1 MELQQL
7 RYILAIRHYGNLSRA
22 AEQLFVSQPTLSL
35 QLKKLE
41 EDLGLILIDR
51 TTRSLKMTEAGEEF
65 CAYATQVVDAYDAL
79 EARMLALKATQC
91 DDRHISIAYSNRQ
104 RYIALHD
111 AISVFFHLNPSISVS
126 ILNIPERDMPYM
138 LDKGELD
145 VAFMRESIYRYIQT
159 PLNYGHD
166 IVVTEPIVIVLR
178 PDHPLAGE
186 KCLTASHFSQLHFIS
201 ASSRND
207 AFQGNQRL
215 IKGFQYTRSLERA
228 EIDDHDTMA
237 AFVKK
242 SNYAAFASLSIARYY
257 GLAGIPFVPPTHDN
271 TLMLYL
277 QKKAERPI
285 IKEFRDFILDYYS
298 DWENEGKN
306 KKGSNDL

>member
-7 RYILAIRHYGNLSRA
+7 RYILAIRHYGSLSRA

-65 CAYATQVVDAYDAL
+65 CAYAAKVVDAYDAL
-79 EARMLALKATQC
+79 EAHMSALKATQS
-91 DDRHISIAYSNRQ
+91 DRHISIAYSNRQ

-111 AISVFFHLNPSISVS
+111 AISEFFHLNESVS
-126 ILNIPERDMPYM
+126 MSIRNVSELDMADM

-145 VAFMRESIYRYIQT
+145 VAFMRGSIYRNIQT
-159 PLNYGHD
+159 PLNYVHD
-166 IVVTEPIVIVLR
+166 VVVSEPIVIMIR
-178 PDHPLAGE
+178 PDHPLSKE
-186 KCLTASHFSQLHFIS
+186 KYLTPSHLSQLHFIS
-201 ASSRND
+201 ASPHND
-207 AFQGNQRL
+207 AFQGTQRL
-215 IKGFQYTRSLERA
+215 TKGFQYTRSLERA

-242 SNYAAFASLSIARYY
+242 SNYAAFASESIARYY
-257 GLAGIPFVPPTHDN
+257 GLAGVPFATPKHDN
-271 TLMLYL
+271 MLMVCL
-277 QKKAERPI
+277 QKKADLPV
-285 IKEFRDFILDYYS
+285 IKEFRDYILNYYS
-298 DWENEGKN
+298 DWNN
-306 KKGSNDL
+306 KSRKAPEQ